1 MTRGPS
7 VQFRDYRT
15 FLRRR
20 WPSVVAGLLVGVA
33 GAGLVLGFAPKR
45 YLATCDV
52 LVLPLRTDLTQTS
65 NSGSVAVVNL
75 DTEAQIV
82 RSAPVLAA
90 VRAEL
95 GPLRTADQ
103 LAGDVRV
110 TAPASTTILSLGFPA
125 ASPAE
130 ARRGALAFAHA
141 YLASR
146 TVEGTEVIDARQRA
160 LQVNIDALQNEL
172 QRVAPAAEFSSNPVD
187 RALAEARRDVLM
199 RQLNSVTSK
208 LQRLATTPVEPGEI
222 IREPALPSRPESPV
236 PELVGPS
243 GVMAG
248 ILLGIGLAALR
259 ERLDRRVRGTV
270 PAIGPL
276 VATVHR
282 EDPTDD
288 PVTASGP
295 AFEQARRLTN
305 RLLIALDQD
314 PSLRVIAL
322 VPVGVPATG
331 LTAQIAEAAARSGR
345 RTLLLPSV
353 DSHAAVS
360 QVVAE
365 DVPGL
370 SLGAA
375 QADVESLRPVIA
387 GGRDSHDLVLVEAP
401 MAGEENASEAQTLA
415 SWADGV
421 LVVLAPGHTLRAEL
435 ATALAQ
441 LERVGTPM
449 LGAITISTPGRL
461 ARRFRSGGGEP
472 AAGTAAPSANDP
484 VPATRR

>member
-1 MTRGPS
+1 VTKSPS
-7 VQFRDYRT
+7 VEFRDYRR
-15 FLRRR
+15 LLLRR

-45 YLATCDV
+45 YVATCDV

-75 DTEAQIV
+75 DTEAQLV
-82 RSAPVLAA
+82 RSAQVLSA

-95 GPLRTADQ
+95 GPLRTTAQ
-103 LAGDVRV
+103 LADDVRV

-125 ASPAE
+125 SSPAE

-146 TVEGTEVIDARQRA
+146 TVEGKEVIDARKRS
-160 LQVNIDALQNEL
+160 LQVNIDALQTEL
-172 QRVAPAAEFSSNPVD
+172 QRVAPTAEFSDNPVD
-187 RALAEARRDVLM
+187 QALAEARRDVLM

-208 LQRLATTPVEPGEI
+208 LQRLATTPLEPGQI
-222 IREPALPSRPESPV
+222 IREPALPTRPESPV

-248 ILLGIGLAALR
+248 ILVGLGLAGVR

-276 VATVHR
+276 LATVHR
-282 EDPTDD
+282 ANHADD

-305 RLLIALDQD
+305 RLLIALDED
-314 PSLRVIAL
+314 PTLRVIAV

-331 LTAQIAEAAARSGR
+331 LTAQVAEAAARSGR

-353 DSHAAVS
+353 QSHDAVS

-387 GGRDSHDLVLVEAP
+387 AGRDSHDLVLVEAP
-401 MAGEENASEAQTLA
+401 PAGDENASEAQTLA

-435 ATALAQ
+435 ATALGQ

-449 LGAITISTPGRL
+449 LGAVTI
-461 ARRFRSGGGEP
+461 
-472 AAGTAAPSANDP
+472 
-484 VPATRR
+484 ATRR